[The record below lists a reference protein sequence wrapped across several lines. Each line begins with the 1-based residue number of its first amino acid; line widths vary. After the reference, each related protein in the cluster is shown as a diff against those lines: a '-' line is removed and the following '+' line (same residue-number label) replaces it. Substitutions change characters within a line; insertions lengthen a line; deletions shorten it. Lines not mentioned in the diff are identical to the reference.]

1 MSFETILIIIIVGVV
16 AAGVIPIALG
26 SRRQAVE
33 DYLKNLGYEV
43 ISIDRKDFYT
53 YHAEVRAKHTP
64 GVFIAVLT
72 FPMHHHRDQRFG
84 YTKGQEYDTLCITDW
99 IGDSPIEKRLF
110 ERALDE
116 APAYEPQDPQ
126 ERINLEISRRLDA
139 ITNTPGGLLRYD
151 LNQNGQIE
159 PEEWEALR
167 ARVRAEVEAE
177 LGASAQPA
185 PAQHTHEQ
193 HQLEQPSP
201 PQGSSW

>member
-1 MSFETILIIIIVGVV
+1 MSFETILIIIIVGII

-33 DYLKNLGYEV
+33 TYLKNLGYEV
-43 ISIDRKDFYT
+43 VSIDRKDFNT
-53 YHAEVRAKHTP
+53 YHAEVRTRHTP
-64 GVFIAVLT
+64 GVFIAVLS
-72 FPMHHHRDQRFG
+72 FPVEHYGRHMHDFQTQG
-84 YTKGQEYDTLCITDW
+84 PSTLCITDW

-139 ITNTPGGLLRYD
+139 ITNTPGGLMRYD

-177 LGASAQPA
+177 LGATAQPA
-185 PAQHTHEQ
+185 SEHQAQPQ
-193 HQLEQPSP
+193 EQPHP
-201 PQGSSW
+201 PHGSSW